1 MRVFLA
7 GATGVIGR
15 PLIGLLKAAGHV
27 VIGTTRRVEKVDALR
42 ALGAEPVI
50 LDAHHRDA
58 VIEAIRTARPDV
70 IINQLTDLGGMDL
83 EATNRLRRDGTRNLV
98 DAAKQSGVRRM
109 LTQSLA
115 VVYEPAETLATEDDP
130 LNMDAPA
137 PWNEQSVV
145 LAAMEAASNELPES
159 VILRYGLFY
168 DMTTGFNGDGI
179 TARLLQAG
187 AMAANDN
194 VTSFIHVQDAT
205 EATLLA
211 LDWPAGVYNI
221 VDDEP
226 VVQRIWTTAVAAA
239 HGWPAPADVNGR
251 DGTMS
256 RGASNAK
263 AKRLGWAPQFP
274 SWRAGLRDRSQQR

>member
-130 LNMDAPA
+130 LNM
-137 PWNEQSVV
+137 
-145 LAAMEAASNELPES
+145 EAASNELPKS

-263 AKRLGWAPQFP
+263 ARRLGWAPQFP